1 MVGKKYWKKSCLE
14 VSRCVQEATG
24 IVWFLPSLSISAF
37 LQKKYFVLG
46 FVGEGHLTFYFDKI
60 GNVLP
65 FCLIGLTVVSSTVSS
80 DKNE

>member
-1 MVGKKYWKKSCLE
+1 MC
-14 VSRCVQEATG
+14 TG
-24 IVWFLPSLSISAF
+24 GYRNSLVPSFTIHKCFPS
-37 LQKKYFVLG
+37 KKYFVLG